1 MCRGSARFVSR
12 CRGELSGRSLALLRE
27 RPFPKSA
34 LKRVWRRKAMRQ
46 VQSLPASEA
55 CVPPSPIPL
64 LVPFHAHLCCDA
76 GGVSQQ
82 KKVQFYTHQVRTSE
96 LAEVKLSHVLA
107 ANAAPGPSSRSHAK
121 GPEESSGASTLPP
134 GPAQPPFRLQ
144 SSPESARKPLA
155 QHSPLSPCVH
165 RAEPLV
171 WPRDSRMCWLQKQ
184 VAMAWRGASECSVA
198 GFAPGVLHSKA
209 ELRPK
214 HEAQSARRAAAT
226 LSRVR
231 EGRPQRHVHGQRQ
244 YHRQRD
250 RHHPRHHDLAQHFQI

>member
-144 SSPESARKPLA
+144 SSPESTHKPLLHTRGIFRA
-155 QHSPLSPCVH
+155 RSFDLEVTLWAPTRLTSCISPTGPEES
-165 RAEPLV
+165 
-171 WPRDSRMCWLQKQ
+171 S
-184 VAMAWRGASECSVA
+184 GAS
-198 GFAPGVLHSKA
+198 
-209 ELRPK
+209 
-214 HEAQSARRAAAT
+214 T
-226 LSRVR
+226 
-231 EGRPQRHVHGQRQ
+231 
-244 YHRQRD
+244 
-250 RHHPRHHDLAQHFQI
+250 LAQAAQVRPGAISPPRNRPASLRCTLAAFVGPEASTWR

>member
-144 SSPESARKPLA
+144 SSPESARKPLL
-155 QHSPLSPCVH
+155 HTRGIS
-165 RAEPLV
+165 RARSFDLEVTPWAPTRLTSCISH
-171 WPRDSRMCWLQKQ
+171 PGPEEGS
-184 VAMAWRGASECSVA
+184 GASTLPPGSAQLPAASNFLSNRQTDASSQLLPCWEQTVA
-198 GFAPGVLHSKA
+198 LLWAG
-209 ELRPK
+209 
-214 HEAQSARRAAAT
+214 
-226 LSRVR
+226 
-231 EGRPQRHVHGQRQ
+231 
-244 YHRQRD
+244 
-250 RHHPRHHDLAQHFQI
+250 I

>member
-1 MCRGSARFVSR
+1 MRRGSQRRAGEGRRGAGSTCRRGAVCRGSARFVSR

-82 KKVQFYTHQVRTSE
+82 KKVKFYTHQVRTSE

-134 GPAQPPFRLQ
+134 GPAQPPAV
-144 SSPESARKPLA
+144 PDARTQRNTLLLPV
-155 QHSPLSPCVH
+155 P
-165 RAEPLV
+165 
-171 WPRDSRMCWLQKQ
+171 SRSRSRRQKQ
-184 VAMAWRGASECSVA
+184 NEHNGRIGT
-198 GFAPGVLHSKA
+198 VLHLP
-209 ELRPK
+209 EPM
-214 HEAQSARRAAAT
+214 RR
-226 LSRVR
+226 
-231 EGRPQRHVHGQRQ
+231 RHN
-244 YHRQRD
+244 
-250 RHHPRHHDLAQHFQI
+250 PRALLC